1 MKVKQALGA
10 AIVLLVSDQIKEG
23 QALVIKNRL
32 ALRIRDD
39 EEDTTAT
46 LTNADLQSAEAEVS
60 QALAE
65 QADADEAD
73 LKLSQEKKQEEQ
85 KQLETDIKKAQS
97 SLSS

>member
-46 LTNADLQSAEAEVS
+46 LTNADL
-60 QALAE
+60 
-65 QADADEAD
+65 
-73 LKLSQEKKQEEQ
+73 
-85 KQLETDIKKAQS
+85 
-97 SLSS
+97 